1 MSIKPRALFS
11 LFLGAAV
18 ACSSSSSTDERLDP
32 AHRAGCA
39 PSIDN
44 FTARKKL
51 GVNVVSTT

>member
-32 AHRAGCA
+32 AQFPEVCVTGLDALL
-39 PSIDN
+39 P
-44 FTARKKL
+44 L
-51 GVNVVSTT
+51 